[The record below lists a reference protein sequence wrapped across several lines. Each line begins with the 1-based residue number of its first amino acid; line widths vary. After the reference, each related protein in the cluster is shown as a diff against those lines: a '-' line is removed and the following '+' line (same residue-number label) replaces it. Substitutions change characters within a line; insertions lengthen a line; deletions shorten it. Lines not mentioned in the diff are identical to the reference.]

1 MIKKYVSVAAAFTI
15 AVLFFSCD
23 EVDPP
28 YTENTGNNQIQDSSC
43 VFEIGNPNVY
53 RKILLEDYTG
63 HLCGTCPPASAVLY
77 NNTNGLKQRF
87 GDTLITVGVHA
98 SNGSTFTETC
108 PPHSYP
114 NGAAA
119 YAPVYA
125 EDFRTPAGEDW
136 LAFFGILSNPQGM
149 VSRKDYPGTHVKS
162 YTVWGSEVQLITN
175 LPAQVRIQV
184 INTYDS
190 ISGNL
195 KVCIKTTF
203 LSALSGT
210 YYLSVVLTEDSI
222 KAWQVDYALPPSF
235 PNDTNY
241 IHRHVMRGAL
251 NSTWGVQLNS
261 SAVAAGDTV
270 RNAYSVNLSNLPA
283 SVNPVSPLIPLIN
296 PAHCSIVAFI
306 YDDATKEILQA
317 EEAEVQ

>member
-1 MIKKYVSVAAAFTI
+1 MIKKYYSVAAAITI
-15 AVLFFSCD
+15 AVLVFSCD

-28 YTENTGNNQIQDSSC
+28 YTENTDNNQIQDSSC
-43 VFEIGNPNVY
+43 IFGTGSPNVF
-53 RKILLEDYTG
+53 RKILIEDYTG
-63 HLCGTCPPASAVLY
+63 HLCGACPPAAAVLY
-77 NNTNGLKQRF
+77 NNTTGLKQLY
-87 GDTLITVGVHA
+87 GDTLITIGVHA
-98 SNGSTFTETC
+98 SDNQTFTETC
-108 PPHSYP
+108 PPHPYP

-136 LAFFGILSNPQGM
+136 LSFFGILSNPQGL
-149 VSRKDYPGTHVKS
+149 VSRKDYPGSHVKS
-162 YTVWGSEVQLITN
+162 YTVWGSEVQSIIG
-175 LPAQVRIQV
+175 LPAQARIQV

-190 ISGNL
+190 TSGNL

-210 YYLSVVLTEDSI
+210 YYLSVVITEDSI

-241 IHRHVMRGAL
+241 IHRHVMRGAI

-261 SAVAAGDTV
+261 APVAAGDTV
-270 RNAYSVNLSNLPA
+270 RNAYSVNLLNLPSSTNA
-283 SVNPVSPLIPLIN
+283 TNPVLNISR
-296 PAHCSIVAFI
+296 CSVVVFI
-306 YDDATKEILQA
+306 YDNATKEILQA
-317 EEAEVQ
+317 EEAEVH